1 MREKKI
7 QKIWQGL
14 SDVQK
19 AVFYAYLSFCDD
31 VPDLNSYLDPKMEN
45 LGWGCDWTEFYKA
58 VERDG
63 YAEHRREVNKIM
75 EDVGR
80 TGLIYWPAEKEGKK
94 RRSIKY
100 CLSSRRS
107 ANKKILSPKVYDFM
121 LFSEALT
128 SSDKNLR
135 DTYFSKLQLVKMAF
149 TFNKS
154 CDFILPM
161 IESGKFSAEEVEEL
175 FKVAAYSAPL
185 GVVKRLIELGA
196 DCNARDTFGYLPVM
210 NAAARQ
216 KDPEL
221 FSYLAEKGALLTE
234 HDCFGRNILHSAA
247 RNPLPSI
254 LECLLPLVPHE
265 YIEEKDLRDGRTPL
279 GMAYRYG
286 NKKNMKVLI
295 KARADKSTAKLQSEC
310 FSYEPNPEADSDE
323 EIVSLRW
330 VKSHFEWT
338 PENIQK
344 ISSKIQAIDKR
355 VNQMYDAVE
364 KAMKFLQS
372 DAIPNNRIKNEF
384 SIKASMTYENCEK
397 PLPSADEEMLARLY
411 DATNWSIM
419 PTVHA
424 NEDGMLSR
432 EDQLYLN
439 TNWDIELF
447 DRPEFEHIK
456 IPYYVHVLFVDSY
469 TYTLNDMLHMNPE
482 DFIIDLKIDFNGE
495 SIL

>member
-7 QKIWQGL
+7 QKIWQ
-14 SDVQK
+14 SITDAQK
-19 AVFYAYLSFCDD
+19 AVLYAYLSFCNDE
-31 VPDLNSYLDPKMEN
+31 PEMEDL
-45 LGWGCDWTEFYKA
+45 GTGCDWTEFYKA

-63 YAEHRREVNKIM
+63 YAEHRREVNKIL
-75 EDVGR
+75 EDVGS
-80 TGLIYWPAEKEGKK
+80 TGLIYWPSLETKAK
-94 RRSIKY
+94 RRLIK
-100 CLSSRRS
+100 SRD
-107 ANKKILSPKVYDFM
+107 KKILSPQVYDFL
-121 LFSEALT
+121 LFSPALT
-128 SSDKNLR
+128 NSDKNLR
-135 DTYFSKLQLVKMAF
+135 DTYFSEWQLVKIAITLNKPC
-149 TFNKS
+149 TF
-154 CDFILPM
+154 IIPM
-161 IESGKFSAEEVEEL
+161 LESGKFSEDVLTKL
-175 FKVAAYSAPL
+175 FQFAVRSSPL
-185 GVVKRLIELGA
+185 GIVQKLVDLGA
-196 DCNARDTFGYLPVM
+196 DYKSMDKYGNFPVM

-295 KARADKSTAKLQSEC
+295 KAGADKSTAKLQSEC

-330 VKSHFEWT
+330 VKSDFEWT

-344 ISSKIQAIDKR
+344 IASKIQAIDR
-355 VNQMYDAVE
+355 RLNQMYDAVE

-372 DAIPNNRIKNEF
+372 DSIPNNRIKNEF
-384 SIKASMTYENCEK
+384 SITASMSYENWKK
-397 PLPSADEEMLARLY
+397 PLPSADKKMLYRLY
-411 DATNWSIM
+411 SETKWSIM
-419 PTVHA
+419 PSVYA
-424 NEDGMLSR
+424 SGEGMGSR
-432 EDQLYLN
+432 EDQLYRN

-456 IPYYVHVLFVDSY
+456 IPYYIHVLFVDTY
-469 TYTLNDMLHMNPE
+469 TYTLNDMLYMDPE
-482 DFIIDLKIDFNGE
+482 DFKIELDISFDGE
-495 SIL
+495 KIL

>member
-7 QKIWQGL
+7 QKIWQGIT
-14 SDVQK
+14 DAQK
-19 AVFYAYLSFCDD
+19 AVLYAYLSFCNDE
-31 VPDLNSYLDPKMEN
+31 PEMEDL
-45 LGWGCDWTEFYKA
+45 GTGCDWTEFYKA

-75 EDVGR
+75 EDVGS
-80 TGLIYWPAEKEGKK
+80 TGLIYWPSLESKAK
-94 RRSIKY
+94 RRLIK
-100 CLSSRRS
+100 SR
-107 ANKKILSPKVYDFM
+107 NKKILSPQVYDFL
-121 LFSEALT
+121 LFSPALT
-128 SSDKNLR
+128 NSDKNLR
-135 DTYFSKLQLVKMAF
+135 DTYFSEWQLVKIAITLNKPC
-149 TFNKS
+149 TF
-154 CDFILPM
+154 IIPM
-161 IESGKFSAEEVEEL
+161 LESGKFSEDVLTKL
-175 FKVAAYSAPL
+175 FQFAVRSSPL
-185 GVVKRLIELGA
+185 GIVQKLVDLGA
-196 DCNARDTFGYLPVM
+196 DYKSMDKNNKFPVM
-210 NAAARQ
+210 NAALRQ
-216 KDPEL
+216 KDPKV
-221 FSYLAEKGALLTE
+221 FCYLAEKGCSLTE
-234 HDCFGRNILHSAA
+234 HDCCGQSILHLAA
-247 RNPLPSI
+247 MNPHSCI
-254 LECLLPLVPHE
+254 LERLLSLVPHD
-265 YIEEKDLRDGRTPL
+265 YIEEKDLRFGRTPL
-279 GMAYRYG
+279 GMAYWYE

-295 KARADKSTAKLQSEC
+295 KAGADKSTAKLQSEC

-330 VKSHFEWT
+330 VKSDFEWT

-355 VNQMYDAVE
+355 INQMYDAVE

-384 SIKASMTYENCEK
+384 SIKASMIYENWEK
-397 PLPSADEEMLARLY
+397 PLPSADEEMLSRLY
-411 DATNWSIM
+411 DSTNWSLM

-432 EDQLYLN
+432 EDQLYLG

-469 TYTLNDMLHMNPE
+469 TLNDMLHMNPE

>member
-7 QKIWQGL
+7 QKIWQ
-14 SDVQK
+14 SITDAQK
-19 AVFYAYLSFCDD
+19 AVLYAYLSFCNDE
-31 VPDLNSYLDPKMEN
+31 PAMEDI
-45 LGWGCDWTEFYKA
+45 GTGCDWTEFYKA

-63 YAEHRREVNKIM
+63 YAEHRREVNKIL
-75 EDVGR
+75 EDVGS
-80 TGLIYWPAEKEGKK
+80 TGLIYWPSLESKAK
-94 RRSIKY
+94 RRLIK
-100 CLSSRRS
+100 SR
-107 ANKKILSPKVYDFM
+107 NKKILSPQVYEFL
-121 LFSEALT
+121 LFSPALT
-128 SSDKNLR
+128 NSDKNLR
-135 DTYFSKLQLVKMAF
+135 DTYFSEWQLVKIAITLDKPC
-149 TFNKS
+149 TFV
-154 CDFILPM
+154 IPM
-161 IESGKFSAEEVEEL
+161 LESGKFSEDVLTKL
-175 FKVAAYSAPL
+175 FQFAVRSSPL
-185 GVVKRLIELGA
+185 GIVQKLVDLGA
-196 DCNARDTFGYLPVM
+196 DYKSMDKYGKFPVM
-210 NAAARQ
+210 NAALRQ
-216 KDPEL
+216 KDPEV
-221 FSYLAEKGALLTE
+221 FCYLAEKGCSLTE
-234 HDCFGRNILHSAA
+234 HDCYGRNILHLAA
-247 RNPLPSI
+247 MNPLPSI
-254 LECLLPLVPHE
+254 LERLLSLVPHE
-265 YIEEKDLRDGRTPL
+265 YIEEKDLRNGRTPL
-279 GMAYRYG
+279 GMAYRHG

-295 KARADKSTAKLQSEC
+295 KAGADKSTAKLQSEG
-310 FSYEPNPEADSDE
+310 FSYEPDLEADSDK

-330 VKSHFEWT
+330 VKRHFEWT

-344 ISSKIQAIDKR
+344 ISSQIQAIDKR

-397 PLPSADEEMLARLY
+397 PLPSADEEMLSRLY
-411 DATNWSIM
+411 DATNWSLM

>member
-7 QKIWQGL
+7 QKIWQ
-14 SDVQK
+14 SITDVQK
-19 AVFYAYLSFCDD
+19 AVLYAYLSFCNDE
-31 VPDLNSYLDPKMEN
+31 PAMEDI
-45 LGWGCDWTEFYKA
+45 GTGCDWTEFYKA

-100 CLSSRRS
+100 CLSSRRN
-107 ANKKILSPKVYDFM
+107 ANKRILSPKVYAFM

-161 IESGKFSAEEVEEL
+161 IESGKFSKEEVEDL

-210 NAAARQ
+210 NAALRQ
-216 KDPEL
+216 KDPEV
-221 FSYLAEKGALLTE
+221 FCYLAEKGCSLTE
-234 HDCFGRNILHSAA
+234 HDCCGQSILHLAA
-247 RNPLPSI
+247 MNPHSCI
-254 LECLLPLVPHE
+254 LERLLSLVPHD
-265 YIEEKDLRDGRTPL
+265 YIEEKDLRFGRTPL
-279 GMAYRYG
+279 GMAYWYE

-295 KARADKSTAKLQSEC
+295 KAGANKGTAKLKAEGPR
-310 FSYEPNPEADSDE
+310 YEPDPYEDSDE
-323 EIVSLRW
+323 EIVSLHW
-330 VKSHFEWT
+330 MKSHFEWT
-338 PENIQK
+338 PEKIQK

-355 VNQMYDAVE
+355 INQMYDAVE

-372 DAIPNNRIKNEF
+372 DSIPNNRIKNEF
-384 SIKASMTYENCEK
+384 SITASMSYENWKK
-397 PLPSADEEMLARLY
+397 PLPSADKKMLYRLY
-411 DATNWSIM
+411 SETKWSIM
-419 PTVHA
+419 PSVYA
-424 NEDGMLSR
+424 SGEGMGSR
-432 EDQLYLN
+432 EDQLYRN

-456 IPYYVHVLFVDSY
+456 IPYYIHVLFVDTY
-469 TYTLNDMLHMNPE
+469 TYTLNDMLYMDPE